1 MQTDWLHDTLLVQ
14 TFLDYK
20 HLLMYFTNNVMYR
33 NRGRI
38 YSEECMWKRC
48 SFTTSSHLMK
58 PFPEASREFP
68 CASFSFLLAKRNM
81 NPVKNQWQTPTEDAV
96 VLHVSPH
103 KNLSLKSQ
111 QLFPKDNSD
120 GSKGSQ
126 KFWDIKNVLFHLRR
140 NLKFLCYSSSEKDHW
155 KVSDNT
161 FPLPFLVL
169 ILLTFS
175 KIRLFLCGL
184 VRR

>member
-1 MQTDWLHDTLLVQ
+1 MLVQ
-14 TFLDYK
+14 TFLNYK

-38 YSEECMWKRC
+38 YLEECMWKRS
-48 SFTTSSHLMK
+48 SFTTSSHLL
-58 PFPEASREFP
+58 PFPEASREGP
-68 CASFSFLLAKRNM
+68 CALFSFLLAKRNM
-81 NPVKNQWQTPTEDAV
+81 NPVKNQWQTPREDAV

-120 GSKGSQ
+120 ASKSSQ
-126 KFWDIKNVLFHLRR
+126 KFWHIKNVLFHLRR
-140 NLKFLCYSSSEKDHW
+140 NLQFLCYSSSEKDHW
-155 KVSDNT
+155 KVSGNT

-169 ILLTFS
+169 ILFIFS
-175 KIRLFLCGL
+175 KIRPFLCGL
-184 VRR
+184 VMR